1 MKIIK
6 DILQGWGNLVKD
18 QFNLLDEETKELSEL
33 RLYNCHFCHLR
44 DGNMCSPNKKG
55 EHIYSGQIVSGC
67 GCNIAAKSL
76 APDARCPLG
85 KW

>member
-18 QFNLLDEETKELSEL
+18 QFNLLDQETKELSEL
-33 RLYNCHFCHLR
+33 RLYNCHYCHLR
-44 DGNMCSPNKKG
+44 DGSTCSPGRVGK
-55 EHIYSGQIVSGC
+55 HIESGQLVNGC
-67 GCNIAAKSL
+67 GCNIAAKTL
-76 APDARCPLG
+76 APDAKCPLG

>member
-6 DILQGWGNLVKD
+6 DILQGWGNLVLS
-18 QFNLLDEETKELSEL
+18 QFNMLDEQTKEKSEL

-44 DGNMCSPNKKG
+44 EGNTCSPRKKG
-55 EHIYSGQIVSGC
+55 KHIESGQLVYGC

-76 APDARCPLG
+76 APEAKCPLG

>member
-33 RLYNCHFCHLR
+33 RLYNCHFCQLR
-44 DGNMCSPNKKG
+44 DGNMCSPSKKG
-55 EHIYSGQIVSGC
+55 QHIHSGQIVNGC
-67 GCNIAAKSL
+67 GCNIAAKAL
-76 APDARCPLG
+76 APSAQCPLG